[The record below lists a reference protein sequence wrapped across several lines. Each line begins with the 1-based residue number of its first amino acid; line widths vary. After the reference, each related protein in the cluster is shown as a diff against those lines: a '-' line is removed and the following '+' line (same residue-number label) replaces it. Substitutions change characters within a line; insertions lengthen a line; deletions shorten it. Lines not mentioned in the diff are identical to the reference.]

1 MHPRTAP
8 VVGLK
13 GPLALGHGCHSLLRL
28 ATAFGTQAV
37 TRLPLVSS
45 SSRSLTGAGSGSRPD
60 RSRAATYGR
69 LFEGTDE
76 ISEGQTY
83 NQPPGDG
90 LTSHSCNRVGVARN
104 LPPGNVAERLADA
117 QKTVNFWQCRSHI
130 GSAPDNEARKP
141 DGSRA
146 HSVVFICD
154 ELRPAASPPVDD
166 RAAATVPFH
175 RLWITLWTVR
185 LRSTVGLFDQLEGV
199 RVF

>member
-28 ATAFGTQAV
+28 ATTSDAQAW
-37 TRLPLVSS
+37 TRSPLVSS
-45 SSRSLTGAGSGSRPD
+45 SSRSLPARSPIESPD

-83 NQPPGDG
+83 DRRPVTG
-90 LTSHSCNRVGVARN
+90 LIRHSCHRAGVARN
-104 LPPGNVAERLADA
+104 LVPGNVSERLAEA
-117 QKTVNFWQCRSHI
+117 QKTVNFWQCRSHS
-130 GSAPDNEARKP
+130 GAAADNEVRTSER
-141 DGSRA
+141 SRA
-146 HSVVFICD
+146 HRMRYACD
-154 ELRPAASPPVDD
+154 EPRPAGALPVND

-175 RLWITLWTVR
+175 SLWITLWTVR
-185 LRSTVGLFDQLEGV
+185 LRSIVGLFDQP
-199 RVF
+199 